1 MSKVCFCVDIK
12 INKKGDLNMKI
23 LIGYCK
29 ECGAEIFN
37 SNELIP
43 DYKGVYECSEC
54 SQPHAKEEL
63 WDEVPYYI
71 ENK

>member
-1 MSKVCFCVDIK
+1 
-12 INKKGDLNMKI
+12 MKI

-29 ECGAEIFN
+29 ECGAEVFN
-37 SNELIP
+37 LDELIP

-63 WDEVPYYI
+63 WDEIPEYLK
-71 ENK
+71 EAK